1 MHIMPGMA
9 WMSGMS
15 GMPGIRSGKTIEK
28 ANRTACGRMWLD
40 MLRPQ
45 AVYLYMVDLYQ
56 LFVNVKRLVCRK
68 LRLI

>member
-1 MHIMPGMA
+1 
-9 WMSGMS
+9 MSGVS
-15 GMPGIRSGKTIEK
+15 GIRSGKTIEK

-56 LFVNVKRLVCRK
+56 LFVDVKRLVCRK

>member
-1 MHIMPGMA
+1 MSGMTWMSGTT

-15 GMPGIRSGKTIEK
+15 GIRSGKTIEK
-28 ANRTACGRMWLD
+28 ANRTAGGRMWLD

-56 LFVNVKRLVCRK
+56 LFVDVKRL
-68 LRLI
+68 

>member
-1 MHIMPGMA
+1 
-9 WMSGMS
+9 MSGMS
-15 GMPGIRSGKTIEK
+15 GIRSGKTTEK
-28 ANRTACGRMWLD
+28 TNRTACGRMWFD

-45 AVYLYMVDLYQ
+45 AVLLYMVDLYQ

>member
-1 MHIMPGMA
+1 
-9 WMSGMS
+9 MSGMS
-15 GMPGIRSGKTIEK
+15 GIRSGKTIEK

-56 LFVNVKRLVCRK
+56 LFVDVKRLVCRK

>member
-1 MHIMPGMA
+1 MSGMTWMSGKT

-15 GMPGIRSGKTIEK
+15 GIRSEKTIEK
-28 ANRTACGRMWLD
+28 ANRTACGRMWFD

-45 AVYLYMVDLYQ
+45 AVFLNMIDLYQ
-56 LFVNVKRLVCRK
+56 LFVNVKRLSCSK

>member
-1 MHIMPGMA
+1 MTGVSGKT
-9 WMSGMS
+9 WMSRMS
-15 GMPGIRSGKTIEK
+15 GIRCGKTIEK

-56 LFVNVKRLVCRK
+56 LFVDVKRL
-68 LRLI
+68 